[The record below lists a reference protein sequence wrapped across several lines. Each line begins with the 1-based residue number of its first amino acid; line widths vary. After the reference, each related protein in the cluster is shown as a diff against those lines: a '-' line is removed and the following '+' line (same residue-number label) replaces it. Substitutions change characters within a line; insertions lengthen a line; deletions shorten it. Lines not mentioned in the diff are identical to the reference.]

1 MKQYPL
7 FALVTL
13 GLCLASCAPASSSVA
28 GAKVVELKA
37 LNAFAGGAPSTA
49 KGRAELSLQADG
61 KTKVVVTV
69 SGLTANTKHI
79 GHIHTGTCTPGG
91 PVAILLS
98 EISSDASGN
107 AKAETVVDTAKI
119 PASAYVQYHQ
129 RGAGAAEGAGAGIT
143 CGDIK

>member
-1 MKQYPL
+1 MKQFSL
-7 FALVTL
+7 LALSALAL
-13 GLCLASCAPASSSVA
+13 GMASCAPASSTVSNA
-28 GAKVVELKA
+28 RVVELKA
-37 LNAFAGGAPSTA
+37 LNKFANGADSTA
-49 KGRAELSLQADG
+49 KGTAELSLQADG
-61 KTKVVVTV
+61 KTKVVVIV

-91 PVAILLS
+91 PVALLLS
-98 EISSDASGN
+98 ELSSDASGN

-129 RGAGAAEGAGAGIT
+129 RGTGAAEGAGAGIT